1 MSCQQSLRK
10 LHHGK
15 SLRRSL
21 AGMIRNDLTII
32 DPDLEQAKGLDRFF
46 LFFFLFFC
54 SVCFPRIEKKEK
66 LDLNDSVLPN
76 VPSPLSKGIFHYIS
90 TECANS

>member
-1 MSCQQSLRK
+1 VSCQQSLRK

-32 DPDLEQAKGLDRFF
+32 DPDLEQAKGLDHFF
-46 LFFFLFFC
+46 LFFFFFF
-54 SVCFPRIEKKEK
+54 VLYAFQGLKKRK
-66 LDLNDSVLPN
+66 VGF
-76 VPSPLSKGIFHYIS
+76 K
-90 TECANS
+90 